1 MEKKIATLEKSLC
14 QGIAKGE
21 TSSIANRQKN
31 IRTEAISTVEFPAQL
46 FRVFLMTTFKQNTE
60 IKAGGKND

>member
-1 MEKKIATLEKSLC
+1 METFFKRLKFWWMEKKIATLEKSLC

-31 IRTEAISTVEFPAQL
+31 IRTEAISTVEFPA
-46 FRVFLMTTFKQNTE
+46 
-60 IKAGGKND
+60 